1 LKNFIHYDF
10 PEVKRIDGGPFRV
23 YEVPNGNRYPS
34 VTTVLGHLP
43 NPGLESWKRR
53 VGEVEAKRISKE
65 ATDRGTR
72 IHKLAEDFLLSQP
85 LQIDMFDHDMWN
97 SLKPVM
103 DKIDNIHALE
113 GKLYSDKLAV
123 AGTVDCIAEF
133 DGKLSIID
141 FKTSKRPKDI
151 NNITDYFVQA
161 TAYSVMFQ
169 ELFGIA
175 IPDLTIIIGV
185 DDEQPQIFHQKRK
198 GFIHKL
204 IDLRQSFK
212 KINLL

>member
-1 LKNFIHYDF
+1 MKNFIRHDF
-10 PEVKRIDGGPFRV
+10 PEIKRIDGGAFRV

-34 VTTVLGHLP
+34 ITSVLGHLP
-43 NPGLESWKRR
+43 NPSLEAWKKR
-53 VGEVEAKRISKE
+53 VGEVEAKRVSKK

-72 IHKLAEDFLLSQP
+72 IHKLAEDFFLGHP
-85 LQIDMFDHDMWN
+85 LQIDMFDHDMWRT
-97 SLKPVM
+97 LEPVM
-103 DKIDNIHALE
+103 NRIDNIHALE
-113 GKLYSDKLAV
+113 GKLYSDKLKV

-141 FKTSKRPKDI
+141 FKTSGKLKLI

-169 ELFGIA
+169 ELFNIA
-175 IPDLTIIIGV
+175 IPDITIIIGV
-185 DDEQPQIFHQKRK
+185 DDEQPQIFQQKRSS
-198 GFIHKL
+198 FIPRL

>member
-1 LKNFIHYDF
+1 LKNFIRHEF
-10 PEVKRIDGGPFRV
+10 PEVIRIDGGRHRL
-23 YEVPNGNRYPS
+23 YKVPNGNLYPS

-43 NPGLESWKRR
+43 NPGLDAWKKR
-53 VGEVEAKRISKE
+53 VGETEAKRISKE

-72 IHKLAEDFLLSQP
+72 IHGLAEDFLLGQP

-103 DKIDNIHALE
+103 NKIDNIHALE
-113 GKLYSDKLAV
+113 GKLYSDKLKV

-133 DGKLSIID
+133 DGRLSIID

-169 ELFGIA
+169 ELFDIA

-198 GFIHKL
+198 GFIQRL